1 MLAWE
6 RLRCFIEFGGEEG
19 GFSPLDALGT
29 GKDVG
34 VRKGSM
40 SEDLGGGEGR
50 LNPLDALGREKNV
63 RAGKASML
71 YGVWRRKRRTGKGGG
86 EMGRMTENMKSE
98 AVRLYFEENREP
110 DEIARKIGASEKQVK
125 TILGDL
131 KRLEAYRKKSEAAKL
146 RAQICVYES
155 AEEAARHQAALLSQS
170 EGYDNIRQRAAKDI
184 LDRAGVRVPK
194 ESKSDVVIRFA
205 SGAPPLG
212 MPESAEAR
220 KGE

>member
-1 MLAWE
+1 
-6 RLRCFIEFGGEEG
+6 
-19 GFSPLDALGT
+19 
-29 GKDVG
+29 
-34 VRKGSM
+34 M

-50 LNPLDALGREKNV
+50 LSLLDARGRKNVRVRRALMPEDLGGGKGGLNPLDALGTEKNV
-63 RAGKASML
+63 RVGKASML
-71 YGVWRRKRRTGKGGG
+71 YGVWRRKRRTWKGGG

-110 DEIARKIGASEKQVK
+110 DEIARQIGASEKQVK

-170 EGYDNIRQRAAKDI
+170 EGNDNIRQRAAKDI
-184 LDRAGVRVPK
+184 LDRAGIRMQK
-194 ESKSDVVIRFA
+194 DCGKDVVIRFA
-205 SGAPPLG
+205 AGAPALG
-212 MPESAEAR
+212 MPDGTGGKEEEQKHGDRA
-220 KGE
+220 

>member
-1 MLAWE
+1 MMRWG
-6 RLRCFIEFGGEEG
+6 R
-19 GFSPLDALGT
+19 
-29 GKDVG
+29 GKDVR

-40 SEDLGGGEGR
+40 SEDLGGGEGG
-50 LNPLDALGREKNV
+50 LNPLDALERGKNV
-63 RAGKASML
+63 RMGKASML
-71 YGVWRRKRRTGKGGG
+71 YGVWQRKRRAGKGGG

-110 DEIARKIGASEKQVK
+110 DDIARQIGASERQVK

-170 EGYDNIRQRAAKDI
+170 EGNDNIRQRAAKDI
-184 LDRAGVRVPK
+184 LDRAGIRMQK
-194 ESKSDVVIRFA
+194 DYGKDIVIRFA
-205 SGAPPLG
+205 AGAPALG
-212 MPESAEAR
+212 MPDVTGGKEEEQKHGDRA
-220 KGE
+220 